1 MEANKETSPQFEKEA
16 GASASQSQ
24 GAERSTEAELKGR
37 QPSVEAAPPVEDM
50 SALERLLEEEKAK
63 AQQYLANWQRAQADF
78 INYRKRMEQ
87 ERLDTVKFSNA
98 MLVSSILPV
107 LDDLE
112 RAFETV
118 SSKLAGL
125 TWVDGVKLIYRKLQA
140 ILEAQGLRE
149 IKAVGEEFDS
159 RFHEAVL
166 FVEGE
171 EGKVVEEVQR
181 GYMFHERVLRPA
193 MVKIGKAKEN
203 KSKEAQTPEAS
214 GQGSQGE
221 ENPLG

>member
-1 MEANKETSPQFEKEA
+1 MGE
-16 GASASQSQ
+16 
-24 GAERSTEAELKGR
+24 ELKGS
-37 QPSVEAAPPVEDM
+37 QPSAEAVSSVESV
-50 SALERLLEEEKAK
+50 SSLERSLEEEKAK

-78 INYRKRMEQ
+78 INYKKRMEQ

-98 MLVSSILPV
+98 MLVSSVLPV

-112 RAFETV
+112 RAFETI

-149 IKAVGEEFDS
+149 IKAMGEEFDP
-159 RFHEAVL
+159 RLHEAVL

-181 GYMFHERVLRPA
+181 GYMFHDRVLRPA
-193 MVKIGKAKEN
+193 MVKIGKGKEN
-203 KSKEAQTPEAS
+203 KSSEAQKPEAS
-214 GQGSQGE
+214 GQESQGK
-221 ENPLG
+221 ENPSG